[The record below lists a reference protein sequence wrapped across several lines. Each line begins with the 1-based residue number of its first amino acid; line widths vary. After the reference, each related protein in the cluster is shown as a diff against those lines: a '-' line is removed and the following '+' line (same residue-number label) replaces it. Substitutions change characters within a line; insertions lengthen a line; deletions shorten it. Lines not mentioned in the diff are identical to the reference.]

1 MIRFDEVSLSYQGE
15 SLLEGISF
23 ALNKGERLGVVGR
36 NGSGKTTLFRL
47 IAGDEVPDSGS
58 LMCTKGYRIGLLR
71 QHSIFER
78 RSVFD
83 EALLGLQD
91 KEHTYKAEAV
101 LFGLG
106 FQDDDLTR
114 SPHELSGGY
123 QLRLRLARLLLEEP
137 DCLLL
142 DEPTNYLDIVSIRWL
157 YAFLRQF
164 RGECILISHD
174 RSFLDGVTTHIMGI
188 HRKRVRKIL
197 GKTEEYYAQ
206 ILQEEEVH
214 ERTRLNLLK
223 KKEHMESFIERFG
236 AKASK
241 ASQAQSRMKMVEKL
255 PSLHQ
260 LAALSSL
267 SFRFQEASF
276 MGKRMID
283 TEDISF
289 SFKDPLFSNLSLSV
303 DKGDRFAFIG
313 KNGRG
318 KSTFLRLL
326 AQELSPHSGTI
337 RLSDHLRLGYFGQT
351 NKERLDPEKS
361 VFQEI
366 SCANPLLNTTEVH
379 AICGLMMFSGQKAD
393 KKTAL
398 LSGGEKSRVLLGK
411 IVATPCNLLLLDEP
425 THHLDMESIEAL
437 IAAIEMFE
445 GAVVLVTH
453 NEHILSRYNPN
464 KILLFQEGEQ
474 SLFLG
479 NYEEFLEKKGWIE
492 EKNPSK
498 EKKKVSL
505 QQEKQE
511 RAEQMRLKSQALKPI
526 EKAIQQM
533 EGEIALLEQEQQKET
548 DELIEAS
555 SQNHS
560 SRIQSLSKSL
570 AQRADRIDQAYDRL
584 DQELSKKEAILEQ
597 YETKYKK

>member
-15 SLLEGISF
+15 SLLESVSF
-23 ALNKGERLGVVGR
+23 ALHRGERLGLVGR

-47 IAGDEVPDSGS
+47 ITGEEVPDGGA
-58 LMCTKGYRIGLLR
+58 LICTKGYRIGLLR
-71 QHSIFER
+71 QHSRFER
-78 RSVFD
+78 KSVLE
-83 EALLGLQD
+83 EASLGLKD
-91 KEHTYKAEAV
+91 KECTYKAEAV
-101 LFGLG
+101 LYGLG
-106 FQDDDLTR
+106 FQEDDLKR
-114 SPHELSGGY
+114 DPLALSGGY
-123 QLRLRLARLLLEEP
+123 QLRLRLAQLILEEP

-142 DEPTNYLDIVSIRWL
+142 DEPTNYLDIISIRWL
-157 YAFLRQF
+157 YTFLRQF

-188 HRKRVRKIL
+188 HRKRLRKVA
-197 GKTEEYYAQ
+197 GKTEDYYAQ

-214 ERTRLNLLK
+214 EKTRLNLLK
-223 KKEHMESFIERFG
+223 KKEHMESFIDRFG

-255 PSLHQ
+255 PSLEQ

-276 MGKRMID
+276 TSKRMID
-283 TEDISF
+283 ADHLSF
-289 SFKDPLFSNLSLSV
+289 SFREPLVRDLSLTI

-326 AQELSPHSGTI
+326 AQELSPQSGTI
-337 RLSDHLRLGYFGQT
+337 RVSDHLRVGYFGQT
-351 NKERLDPEKS
+351 NIDRLDREKS

-366 SCANPLLNTTEVH
+366 AHANPLLTITEVH
-379 AICGLMMFSGQKAD
+379 AICGLMMFSGQKAE
-393 KKTAL
+393 KRTSL

-411 IVATPCNLLLLDEP
+411 IVAAPCNLLLLDEP

-437 IAAIEMFE
+437 IEALETFE

-453 NEHILSRYNPN
+453 NEHILKRYQPN

-474 SLFLG
+474 SFFLG
-479 NYEEFLEKKGWIE
+479 NYEEFLEKKGWVE
-492 EKNPSK
+492 EKNPTK
-498 EKKKVSL
+498 EKKGLSL

-511 RAEQMRLKSQALKPI
+511 RAEQMRMKSQALKPI
-526 EKAIQQM
+526 DKVIQQM

-548 DELIEAS
+548 EELIEAS

-560 SRIQSLSKSL
+560 PRIQSLSKSL
-570 AQRADRIDQAYDRL
+570 SQRKVRIDQLYDLL
-584 DQELSKKEAILEQ
+584 DQELVKKEGVIARF
-597 YETKYKK
+597 T